1 MSGLNQTGPMGQGA
15 MTGRKMG
22 KCTNFAAKNEKVND
36 SNLNE
41 ADTVKTTN
49 QKQGLGQGQGQGR
62 GMCAGGRG
70 KGLGRANGRGNGRG
84 KGTSN

>member
-22 KCTNFAAKNEKVND
+22 KCTNFAAKKENEKVND
-36 SNLNE
+36 SNE
-41 ADTVKTTN
+41 ADTVKTSG
-49 QKQGLGQGQGQGR
+49 QKQGLGQGQGR

>member
-49 QKQGLGQGQGQGR
+49 QKQGLGQGQGR